1 MVVELPIWLEDSLSL
16 EEVGRIEAAVKTAE
30 KKTSAEIVPM
40 IVHRSTLKATG
51 DRILFWICFG
61 LFGVTGAMGLSLIGG
76 LDEAILDRVLTSL
89 GLWPSTDL
97 HTALAIAAEVVVGAV
112 AFLMAWL
119 LSRWLSGFD
128 AAHRFVFPV
137 SDQTLEAEHRAELE
151 FFASDIRS
159 TKSRSGVLLFV
170 SMLEHR
176 AVILADQAVIDKVD
190 PKLWTETLTRLLG
203 AIRNGQ
209 MGQGYVDA
217 VGAMAKVLEPL
228 FPVKLDD
235 RNELED
241 RLRIAE

>member
-1 MVVELPIWLEDSLSL
+1 MITELPLWLEESLSL
-16 EEVGRIEAAVKTAE
+16 EEVERIDAAVKSAE

-61 LFGVTGAMGLSLIGG
+61 VFGVTGAMGLSLIGG
-76 LDEAILDRVLTSL
+76 LDESILDRILTAM
-89 GLWPSTDL
+89 GVWPSPEL
-97 HTALAIAAEVVVGAV
+97 HTALAIFVEIVVGGIAFV
-112 AFLMAWL
+112 AAWL

-128 AAHRFVFPV
+128 SAHRIVFPV

-151 FFASDIRS
+151 FFASDLRS

-176 AVILADQAVIDKVD
+176 AVILADQAIIAKVD
-190 PKLWTETLTRLLG
+190 AKLWTETLNRLLG

-217 VGAMAKVLEPL
+217 IGNISKVLEPH
-228 FPVKLDD
+228 FPVQAED

-241 RLRIAE
+241 RLRIIE

>member
-1 MVVELPIWLEDSLSL
+1 MIAELPVWLEDSLSL
-16 EEVGRIEAAVKTAE
+16 EEVGRIEAAVKAAE
-30 KKTSAEIVPM
+30 KRTSAEIVPM

-61 LFGVTGAMGLSLIGG
+61 LFGITGAMGLSLIGG
-76 LDEAILDRVLTSL
+76 LDELILDRILTAV
-89 GLWPSTDL
+89 GLWPSTEL
-97 HTALAIAAEVVVGAV
+97 HTVLAIFVEIAVGGV
-112 AFLMAWL
+112 AFLAAWL
-119 LSRWLSGFD
+119 LSTWLSGFD

-137 SDQTLEAEHRAELE
+137 SDQTLESEHRAELE
-151 FFASDIRS
+151 FFASDLRS

-217 VGAMAKVLEPL
+217 VGTMAKVLEVHFPL
-228 FPVKLDD
+228 QAED

-241 RLRIAE
+241 RLRILE